1 VISKLVWLYPRRWRE
16 RYGDELEELVE
27 SLGLTPTNAFDL
39 IGNAF
44 RERMRSAIRR
54 TAGGPS
60 MTDRPGWGST
70 ALALIGFILLAPT
83 LLFIGFS
90 VLIYNIGVPMDGVR
104 SIIDGAVRIGPIDIG
119 LALLPFVAL
128 AIALAPV
135 IRLSIARDEGEVV
148 ARVVVRPGRARANMA
163 VAALAIVAITVLV
176 TYQVTDRLF

>member
-1 VISKLVWLYPRRWRE
+1 MIRRLLRLYPRRWRD

-44 RERMRSAIRR
+44 SERMRSATRR
-54 TAGGPS
+54 TAGGTL
-60 MTDRPGWGST
+60 MTDRPRWGSM

-90 VLIYNIGVPMDGVR
+90 VLIYNLGVPMDGVR
-104 SIIDGAVRIGPIDIG
+104 SIIDGVVRIGPIDIG

-128 AIALAPV
+128 AIALAPL
-135 IRLSIARDEGEVV
+135 IRLSMARDEGEIV
-148 ARVVVRPGRARANMA
+148 ARVVVRPGRARANVV
-163 VAALAIVAITVLV
+163 VAALAIVAITILV